1 MSASLS
7 PAPRNVRPPR
17 RPRPSYRVPLGLPL
31 QEEGRWGIFF
41 SALTHALILFL
52 MITPLFDRAPL
63 LDPVQGAGGA
73 GPAGGGGGGRH
84 GSGGAEQLSERV
96 QYVTAP
102 PPAAPVTPPVVPPVS
117 PPVLPPVVPVQ
128 AKPADPLV
136 VKLELPRTDI
146 DMALTRGVGG
156 GTGNDGSTGNGP
168 GSGGGIGSGVGT
180 GRGSSTG
187 SGTGGG
193 PGTIYPPTTTQVF
206 IPPLPAPERIK
217 PYRLV
222 ATFDVDSTGK
232 VLRVDF
238 NQSRDGSYNRQ
249 LRERLDQTRFRPA
262 TRWDGSP
269 VRATAQITYDFP

>member
-7 PAPRNVRPPR
+7 PRPVRPLD
-17 RPRPSYRVPLGLPL
+17 RPSYRVPLGLPL
-31 QEEGRWGIFF
+31 QEEGRWGTPF
-41 SALTHALILFL
+41 SAVMHALILFL

-63 LDPVQGAGGA
+63 LDPVQGAGGP
-73 GPAGGGGGGRH
+73 GPAGGGGGGRR
-84 GSGGAEQLSERV
+84 GSGGAERVSERV
-96 QYVTAP
+96 QYLTAS
-102 PPAAPVTPPVVPPVS
+102 PPAAPVTPPLVPLPQLVQ
-117 PPVLPPVVPVQ
+117 PPPVVAVQ
-128 AKPADPLV
+128 SKPADPLV
-136 VKLELPRTDI
+136 VKLEVPRTDI

-180 GRGSSTG
+180 GRGSSIG
-187 SGTGGG
+187 AGTGGG

-217 PYRLV
+217 PYRLT

-232 VLRVDF
+232 VLRVEF
-238 NQSRDGSYNRQ
+238 NQSKDGSYNRQ
-249 LRERLDQTRFRPA
+249 LKERLDQTRFRPA